1 MRLELETA
9 EIFVPD
15 DLPIDDALARTS
27 HMAIGAHQDDLE
39 IMAADGI
46 LQCFGRQDQWFCGVV
61 ATNGSGSP
69 RSGQYADYSDGQ
81 MRTVRRLEQRKA
93 AVVGEYGAQVLL
105 DHSSAA
111 VKDPQD
117 TTVINDI
124 SALIEATRPEVLYVH
139 NLADK
144 HDTHIGLALKVVAS
158 LRGLP
163 QQMRPQRLYGCEVW
177 RGLDWMVDEDKVAF
191 DLSSHE
197 NLLMALVGVF
207 DSQIAGGKRYDLA
220 TLGRWRANAT
230 YSASHDTDRARQ
242 VGYAMDLTPL
252 ISDPSLPISDYV
264 EDVVNR
270 LKRDVADR
278 IARFLPR

>member
-1 MRLELETA
+1 MRLRLETA

-15 DLPIDDALARTS
+15 GRPVDESLARTT

-46 LQCFGRQDQWFCGVV
+46 LQCFGRQDRWFCGVV

-69 RSGQYADYSDGQ
+69 RSGQYADFSDER
-81 MRTVRRLEQRKA
+81 MRSVRRLEQKKA

-111 VKDPQD
+111 VKDPKN
-117 TTVINDI
+117 TAVAKDI
-124 SALIEATRPEVLYVH
+124 TALIEATRPEVLYIH

-144 HDTHIGLALKVVAS
+144 HDTHIGLALKVIAS

-163 QQMRPQRLYGCEVW
+163 QQMRPQYLFGCEVW
-177 RGLDWMVDEDKVAF
+177 RGLDWMVEDDKIAF

-230 YSASHDTDRARQ
+230 YSASHETDRARR

-252 ISDPSLPISDYV
+252 ISDPSIPISEYV
-264 EDVVNR
+264 EEAVNR

-278 IARFLPR
+278 IARFLPE

>member
-46 LQCFGRQDQWFCGVV
+46 LQCFGRQDQWFFGVV